1 LRTRFAATKNKIM
14 NDQLIKADY
23 HSLIWQYRG
32 QRVML
37 DFDLAILYGVETKR
51 LKERVRRNIN
61 RFPKDFMFELNEE
74 EFDSLRTQIATSKR
88 GGTRYA
94 PMAFTEQG
102 VAMLSSVLN
111 SEKAIQVN
119 IEIMRAFA
127 KYRGLLKETD
137 DIRTEIKTLDEKI
150 NKAFRYLLKKI
161 DALHQSKNE
170 EQTRK
175 KIGYKIKGEE

>member
-1 LRTRFAATKNKIM
+1 MKG
-14 NDQLIKADY
+14 QLIKADY
-23 HSLIWQYRG
+23 RSLIWQFRG
-32 QRVML
+32 LKVML
-37 DFDLAILYGVETKR
+37 DFDLAVLYGVETKR

-74 EFDSLRTQIATSKR
+74 EFETLRSQFATSKR

-94 PMAFTEQG
+94 PMVFTEQG

-127 KYRGLLKETD
+127 NYRGLLRETEVLRKE
-137 DIRTEIKTLDEKI
+137 ISGLDEKM
-150 NKAFRYLLKKI
+150 NKVFKYLLERI
-161 DALHQSKNE
+161 DALHQPKND
-170 EQTRK
+170 EQPRK
-175 KIGYKIKGEE
+175 RIGYKIKGVD